1 MATVKK
7 KTESAENHA
16 YEWPFGKKNYVLLAI
31 SLVVIILG
39 FVLLWQGDI
48 TLAPIL
54 LVLGYGM
61 VPFAIMAKG
70 KVDDGQT
77 EPDESGA

>member
-1 MATVKK
+1 MATAKK
-7 KTESAENHA
+7 KVESAENHA
-16 YEWPFGKKNYVLLAI
+16 YEWPFGKKNYILLAI
-31 SLVVIILG
+31 SLAVIVLG
-39 FVLLWQGDI
+39 FILLWQGDI

-70 KVDDGQT
+70 KVDEAQT
-77 EPDESGA
+77 ESDD